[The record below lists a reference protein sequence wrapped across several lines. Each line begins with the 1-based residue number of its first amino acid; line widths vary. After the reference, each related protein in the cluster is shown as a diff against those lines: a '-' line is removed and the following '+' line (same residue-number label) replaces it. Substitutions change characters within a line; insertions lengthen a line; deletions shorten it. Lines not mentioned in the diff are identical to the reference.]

1 MPGLGK
7 TTLAGK
13 IFRDPAI
20 QYEFPTRIWVYVSQE
35 FTRKDIFLAILR
47 EFTRPDEEMYHK
59 NDQELARLVTS
70 HLERGKFLIVM
81 DDVWTSED
89 WDKLQIALPKSN
101 KMGKVLI
108 TSRHVEVG
116 QYANRNRLPHKLRF
130 FTQEESWLLLRLE
143 VFGRPDCPPELEVL
157 GKLIA
162 EQCDRL
168 PLAIVVI
175 GGILLKKYSA
185 SDDMTLRKNA
195 WTKVSKSVSTY
206 LNEEDPARR
215 MENIIALSYDKLPYH
230 LRACFLYLG
239 MFPEDYEIPVW
250 KLIRMWIAEGF
261 IQEKSGI
268 SLEET
273 AENYMEDLI
282 NRNLVRVDKR
292 RPDGRVK
299 TCRIHDM
306 LRDFCRNEAG
316 SGRENFLQEMKRS
329 SSGFEPS
336 INEVQKFRRLCIHS
350 NILYFIS
357 SKPFGPRV
365 RSFVCFS
372 KEEVGLPSE
381 HTSAIPAA
389 FKLLRVLEVKP
400 IKFTKIP
407 SDMYQLIHLRY
418 LTISFNLA
426 VLPAA
431 FSKLWNMQTL
441 VVDTTSRTLEIKADI
456 WKMIQLRHL
465 KTNACTTL
473 PKPGKSSKEG
483 EKLRTLGTISPQ
495 SCTEEVFE
503 RARSLKKL
511 GIRGRLALLI
521 DGKNGSFDSL
531 GKVEN
536 LEKLKLLNDVFP
548 SPPSEGQLRGLPPPY
563 KFPKKLKS
571 LTLAD
576 TFLDW
581 SNMSILGLLENLE
594 VLKLKDKSFMGKC
607 WEAADGGFR
616 RLEVLHI
623 GRTDLVFWIA
633 SAHHFPRLRR
643 LELQNCEE
651 LKEVPI
657 GLADIENFQVLDLY
671 RTKFAAASAK
681 KIGEA
686 KKKQEQ
692 NGKAGG
698 FKLSIFP
705 MEE

>member
-47 EFTRPDEEMYHK
+47 EFTRPDEEMYQK
-59 NDQELARLVTS
+59 TDQELARLVAS

-185 SDDMTLRKNA
+185 SDDMTARKNA
-195 WTKVSKSVSTY
+195 WTKVSKSS
-206 LNEEDPARR
+206 
-215 MENIIALSYDKLPYH
+215 MLSLFGDV
-230 LRACFLYLG
+230 
-239 MFPEDYEIPVW
+239 PEDYEIPVW

-273 AENYMEDLI
+273 AENYLEDLI

-441 VVDTTSRTLEIKADI
+441 VVDTTSRTLEIRADI

-607 WEAADGGFR
+607 WEAADGGFA
-616 RLEVLHI
+616 VLKSC
-623 GRTDLVFWIA
+623 TL
-633 SAHHFPRLRR
+633 
-643 LELQNCEE
+643 EE
-651 LKEVPI
+651 LI
-657 GLADIENFQVLDLY
+657 
-671 RTKFAAASAK
+671 
-681 KIGEA
+681 
-686 KKKQEQ
+686 
-692 NGKAGG
+692 
-698 FKLSIFP
+698 
-705 MEE
+705 